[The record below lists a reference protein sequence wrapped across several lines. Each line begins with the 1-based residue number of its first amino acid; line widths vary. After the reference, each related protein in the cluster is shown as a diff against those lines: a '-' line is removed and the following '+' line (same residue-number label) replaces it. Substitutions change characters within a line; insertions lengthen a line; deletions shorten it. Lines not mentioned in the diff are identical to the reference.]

1 MSAANVGEH
10 MESGYIRLRGCHL
23 SSIIWRGNLLHDS
36 KSCPNAYENS
46 FDVSRLDFFLSH
58 AWAANGTWKRLGIV
72 MTFYLSFPFKL
83 LIASSHVLV
92 GFIYLAMHSAK
103 LPTIAAILAG
113 FFTFLVAL
121 LISLLTQ
128 NRGVTVF
135 LDKCCITQSD
145 PIAKLQGISRL
156 SDYLRVSDKL
166 VVFWSPDYLKRLWC
180 VYELAKFLETHKMK
194 DVIIINLD
202 HVKFCV
208 YMMFGELGRIV
219 ILECLVLYNHQI
231 DIATRMPTILVWY
244 FVSLFVAGRSAY
256 YMDTTLSFRQMVRTF
271 KTSNAKCSDAADEP
285 LLHDLIK
292 DAYGSIE
299 SFEVVVRNL
308 CLGDDELGHNPTW
321 LFSKATLRMLS
332 VPFIPYIIEGAL
344 LSAFYGLDGT
354 SMPMCVIGSPAP
366 SFAKHTRMELKVN
379 NSATGPEPSKFI
391 AAVYERGHGVLLSQL
406 RHRLL
411 QEQGQP
417 RLLVD
422 IIAEAVYAI
431 NCSPRHDLGTLSAFQ
446 LFYCCR
452 PRLLAPAEDLED
464 WSRSKLEVW
473 IPSIM
478 EGQPPPMPT
487 TLKNIYDELRERR
500 TRSLLDFF
508 TLLEEAKDRIRA
520 RASKL
525 PHQPGF
531 KTFDVGSLVL
541 RLVPPPLKQDVSW
554 KGPYRVVAVTKDKML
569 YRLQE
574 IETGTELKFQECYF
588 NLKQY
593 HASDM
598 VTVESST
605 SKSTTSEDGT
615 TLDLKDGDFYCFRWI
630 DSQGHEHRA
639 FGHYDAELRRMSLRR
654 VHFDGSTEILNDHVD
669 SQYMCDVDAHYEAP
683 LRMTRSIKNF
693 IINFVGDNPD
703 LYDCDD

>member
-1 MSAANVGEH
+1 MQFQQSDERTKATIDTLNSTPSGEVAH
-10 MESGYIRLRGCHL
+10 NLRLYHLCPATGLLLYSGVSDSNGNTISRPVLPRGQGCDEVL
-23 SSIIWRGNLLHDS
+23 SLLHD
-36 KSCPNAYENS
+36 K
-46 FDVSRLDFFLSH
+46 
-58 AWAANGTWKRLGIV
+58 LGHDN
-72 MTFYLSFPFKL
+72 TPKLRSLYNEAFYTPKL
-83 LIASSHVLV
+83 R
-92 GFIYLAMHSAK
+92 
-103 LPTIAAILAG
+103 
-113 FFTFLVAL
+113 VAL
-121 LISLLTQ
+121 LRLLKTCHTCQLAKKQSGYKKRAGCVRPAHLCFDIGQVWCLDHAGPYRCPVSGEKVWVLTCTDPVSGFLLYDTTTSPTATSICSSLTQ
-128 NRGVTVF
+128 LFSIVGDPACITVDAGSAMTSRAVEGFCVTRSIAFTVF
-135 LDKCCITQSD
+135 
-145 PIAKLQGISRL
+145 P
-156 SDYLRVSDKL
+156 
-166 VVFWSPDYLKRLWC
+166 
-180 VYELAKFLETHKMK
+180 
-194 DVIIINLD
+194 
-202 HVKFCV
+202 
-208 YMMFGELGRIV
+208 
-219 ILECLVLYNHQI
+219 
-231 DIATRMPTILVWY
+231 
-244 FVSLFVAGRSAY
+244 
-256 YMDTTLSFRQMVRTF
+256 RQ
-271 KTSNAKCSDAADEP
+271 
-285 LLHDLIK
+285 
-292 DAYGSIE
+292 
-299 SFEVVVRNL
+299 
-308 CLGDDELGHNPTW
+308 
-321 LFSKATLRMLS
+321 
-332 VPFIPYIIEGAL
+332 
-344 LSAFYGLDGT
+344 
-354 SMPMCVIGSPAP
+354 
-366 SFAKHTRMELKVN
+366 
-379 NSATGPEPSKFI
+379 SKFI

-446 LFYCCR
+446 LFYCRR

-487 TLKNIYDELRERR
+487 TFKNIYDELRERR

-508 TLLEEAKDRIRA
+508 TLVKEAKDRIRA

-554 KGPYRVVAVTKDKML
+554 KGPYRVIAVTKDKML

-574 IETGTELKFQECYF
+574 IETGAELKFQECYF

-593 HASDM
+593 HASDI
-598 VTVESST
+598 VSVESPT

-615 TLDLKDGDFYCFRWI
+615 TLELKDGDFYCFRWI

-639 FGHYDAELRRMSLRR
+639 FGQYDAELRRMSLRR
-654 VHFDGSTEILNDHVD
+654 VHSDGSTEILTDHVD

-693 IINFVGDNPD
+693 ITNFVGDNPD
-703 LYDCDD
+703 LYDSDD